1 MNEHDITSGTAQ
13 VQLNE
18 KLYHVSIF
26 TSYPEGEMVQRH
38 IITSLH
44 CHLLSDYCIFK
55 IHQPMKYDGKCL
67 MWSCLENSYRKK
79 QMRNLTVQTLK
90 EFSGLKLLKE
100 RVSILPASW
109 RVLTFKMSPKLSPWY
124 FLLPYIFLLHHYVIL
139 LLLLLSLFVCL
150 VSRTSEL
157 QNLPQNT
164 RRNYTPCAPHTGLSW
179 RGCLGCPEI

>member
-1 MNEHDITSGTAQ
+1 MISLQEPPKFNLTRSYITSPYSLLTQ
-13 VQLNE
+13 RE
-18 KLYHVSIF
+18 KWY
-26 TSYPEGEMVQRH
+26 RD
-38 IITSLH
+38 TSLH

-67 MWSCLENSYRKK
+67 MSSCLENSYRKK
-79 QMRNLTVQTLK
+79 QMRNLTVQTVK

-139 LLLLLSLFVCL
+139 LLLLLLSLFVCL

-164 RRNYTPCAPHTGLSW
+164 CRNYTPCAPHTGLSW